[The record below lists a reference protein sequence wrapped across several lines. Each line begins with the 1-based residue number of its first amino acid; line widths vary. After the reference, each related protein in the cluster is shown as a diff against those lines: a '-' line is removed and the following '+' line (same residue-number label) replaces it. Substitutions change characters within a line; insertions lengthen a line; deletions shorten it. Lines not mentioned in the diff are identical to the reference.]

1 MEISRRDFLKGSISV
16 GTGTALAGLIG
27 SGVNL
32 TPRCGCRSH
41 FCARRAVLK

>member
-27 SGVNL
+27 SGVDL
-32 TPRCGCRSH
+32 IPVIGGFLLR
-41 FCARRAVLK
+41 L